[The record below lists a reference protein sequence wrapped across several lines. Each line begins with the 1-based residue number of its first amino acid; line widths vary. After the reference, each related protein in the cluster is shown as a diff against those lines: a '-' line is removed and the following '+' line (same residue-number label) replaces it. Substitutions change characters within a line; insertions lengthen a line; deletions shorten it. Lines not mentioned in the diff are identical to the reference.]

1 MMALEVYDGFWNY
14 SLRIIFLILC
24 DNDHVTEESESNVM
38 SSISKLHPP
47 VGN

>member
-1 MMALEVYDGFWNY
+1 MALEACDGIWNY
-14 SLRIIFLILC
+14 SLGVIFLILC
-24 DNDHVTEESESNVM
+24 DNDHVTEECKSNVM